1 MRPRELEVND
11 EDDTY
16 AARDEDELHN
26 SEIFVEKEIQN
37 FCAEESKRFENES
50 IEAWEDVT
58 AVVILEQFLAEPR
71 LAENASTPYGR
82 RVGLLMDTKKSKWGM
97 LGWMQK
103 HYSGQWA

>member
-1 MRPRELEVND
+1 MRPKELEVND

-58 AVVILEQFLAEPR
+58 AVVILEQFLAELR
-71 LAENASTPYGR
+71 LAENASTHT
-82 RVGLLMDTKKSKWGM
+82 VEEWVL
-97 LGWMQK
+97 
-103 HYSGQWA
+103 